1 MAIQTISKCVVGW
14 FNLCDRAWKKNYLPV
29 TLPSLMSHFTSRV
42 VFSFLSSAFPL
53 PFASVQDKSM
63 SRSLVGRGIHTVHSY
78 LTTLYITAP
87 RLEWQCKTGLKC
99 WAGASDSLPARSAL
113 HVPAVGTSC
122 IILFQTV
129 LGRSQDLVTGNVP
142 NWEFSK

>member
-42 VFSFLSSAFPL
+42 VCSFLSSAFPL

-87 RLEWQCKTGLKC
+87 RLE
-99 WAGASDSLPARSAL
+99 
-113 HVPAVGTSC
+113 
-122 IILFQTV
+122 
-129 LGRSQDLVTGNVP
+129 
-142 NWEFSK
+142 